1 MAIATMTTADGSGT
15 TLILLVDGLNVADWP
30 AARPVAFT
38 AEKLPERPPVL
49 AKSYSTSVPSA

>member
-1 MAIATMTTADGSGT
+1 MTTADGSGT
-15 TLILLVDGLNVADWP
+15 TLILPVDGLNVADWP